1 MFPTTLPTKGEEQVR
16 EAMIQMWVDFARTGY
31 DFMIYFKKNIAN
43 QINQCVNSLQK
54 SNTSFK

>member
-54 SNTSFK
+54 SNT